1 MFEWSYLIYK
11 KMNICLTQLL
21 GAILPIIS
29 LPLSTVFTW
38 DMPRNMESGDVI
50 PIPVR
55 DSINYYECMLD
66 RFASQ
71 RSRY

>member
-1 MFEWSYLIYK
+1 
-11 KMNICLTQLL
+11 MNICLTQLL

-29 LPLSTVFTW
+29 LSLSTVFTW

-50 PIPVR
+50 PVPERTVR
-55 DSINYYECMLD
+55 DSINYYECMLN